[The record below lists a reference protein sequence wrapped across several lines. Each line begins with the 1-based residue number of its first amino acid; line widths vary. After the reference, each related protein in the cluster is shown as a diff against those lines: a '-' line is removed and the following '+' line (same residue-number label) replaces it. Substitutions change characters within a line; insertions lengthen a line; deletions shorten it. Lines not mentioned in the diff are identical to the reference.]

1 MRAFWP
7 AASGLGVLIL
17 GIALQPTVPTPLKP
31 HVQALSD
38 AKSLSGKVTMTPIGG
53 APSKFSF
60 TYSRSGSFKIEG
72 TDGSVYFDGKNLTE
86 YSAASKT
93 YKVIPADKADWKK
106 AVTETRVWA
115 WSAFFNP
122 ALMGEVASATK
133 GRSRTVAGEALTEL
147 ALRFTGAPTR
157 IVTLMT
163 DAKGIAKGFTFREGD
178 KESIVLAQELVM
190 SATEPEASLFAF
202 VPPAGAVLAKIDDPA
217 TSAPKYADVQA
228 IFNRSCMP
236 CHNSQTRR
244 SGYDLTSYEAVTG
257 NAMGVRPNSPDD
269 SMILKSVRGVGA
281 RLMPQGRPRLSQG
294 DIDTIANWIKAGAKK
309 D

>member
-1 MRAFWP
+1 MRGFWP

-17 GIALQPTVPTPLKP
+17 GIALQPTIPAPLKP

-38 AKSLSGKVTMTPIGG
+38 AKALSGKVTMTPVGG

-106 AVTETRVWA
+106 AVSETRVWA

-147 ALRFTGAPTR
+147 TLRFTGAPTK

-163 DAKGIAKGFTFREGD
+163 DAKGIAKGFTFKEGD
-178 KESIVLAQELVM
+178 KESIVLAQELVI
-190 SATEPEASLFAF
+190 SAAEPEASLFAF
-202 VPPAGAVLAKIDDPA
+202 VPPAGATMAKIEDTA
-217 TSAPKYADVQA
+217 SGAPKYADVQA

-236 CHNSQTRR
+236 CHNSQSRR

-257 NAMGVRPNSPDD
+257 NAMGVRPSSPDD

-281 RLMPQGRPRLSQG
+281 KLMPQGRPRLSQA

>member
-1 MRAFWP
+1 MRGFWP

-17 GIALQPTVPTPLKP
+17 GIALQPTIPAPLKP

-106 AVTETRVWA
+106 AVSETRVWA

-122 ALMGEVASATK
+122 ALMGEVASAAK
-133 GRSRTVAGEALTEL
+133 GRSRTIAGEALTEL
-147 ALRFTGAPTR
+147 TLRFTGAPTK

-163 DAKGIAKGFTFREGD
+163 DAKGIAKGFTFKEGD
-178 KESIVLAQELVM
+178 KESIVLAQELVL
-190 SATEPEASLFAF
+190 SATEPEASVFAF

-236 CHNSQTRR
+236 CHNSQSRR

-257 NAMGVRPNSPDD
+257 NAMGVRPSSPDD

-281 RLMPQGRPRLSQG
+281 KLMPQGRPRLSQG

>member
-1 MRAFWP
+1 MRGFWP

-17 GIALQPTVPTPLKP
+17 GIALQPTVPAPLKP
-31 HVQALSD
+31 HVQALSE

-178 KESIVLAQELVM
+178 KESIVLAQELVI

-202 VPPAGAVLAKIDDPA
+202 VPPAGATLAKIDDPA
-217 TSAPKYADVQA
+217 TSGPKYADVQA

-236 CHNSQTRR
+236 CHNSQSRR

-281 RLMPQGRPRLSQG
+281 KLMPQGRPRLSQA

>member
-7 AASGLGVLIL
+7 AASGFGVLVL
-17 GIALQPTVPTPLKP
+17 GIVLQPSLPAPLKP

-38 AKSLSGKVTMTPIGG
+38 AKSLAVKATVTPIGG
-53 APSKFSF
+53 AATKFSF
-60 TYSRSGSFKIEG
+60 TYSRSGSFKIESPEG
-72 TDGSVYFDGKNLTE
+72 SVFFDGSNLTE

-106 AVTETRVWA
+106 AVTEPRVWA

-122 ALMGEVASATK
+122 ALLGEVSSATK

-147 ALRFTGAPTR
+147 SLRFTAAPTK
-157 IVTLMT
+157 IVTLLT
-163 DAKGIAKGFTFREGD
+163 DAKGVAKGFTYREGD
-178 KESIVLAQELVM
+178 KESIILAQELAL
-190 SATEPEASLFAF
+190 SATEPDAALFAF
-202 VPPAGAVLAKIDDPA
+202 VPPAGAALAKIDDPS

-236 CHNSQTRR
+236 CHNTQTRR
-244 SGYDLTSYEAVTG
+244 SGYDLSSYEAVTG
-257 NAMGVRPNSPDD
+257 NAVGVRPNSPDD
-269 SMILKSVRGVGA
+269 SMILKSVRGSGA
-281 RLMPQGRPRLSQG
+281 KLMPMGRPRLSQSE
-294 DIDTIANWIKAGAKK
+294 IDTIANWIKAGAKK

>member
-17 GIALQPTVPTPLKP
+17 GIALQPTVPAPLKP
-31 HVQALSD
+31 HVQALSE

-178 KESIVLAQELVM
+178 KESIVLAQELVI

-236 CHNSQTRR
+236 CHNSQSRR

-281 RLMPQGRPRLSQG
+281 KLMPQGRPRLSQG

>member
-17 GIALQPTVPTPLKP
+17 GIALQPTVPAPLKP

-147 ALRFTGAPTR
+147 ALRFTGAPIR

-178 KESIVLAQELVM
+178 KESIVLAQELVI

-236 CHNSQTRR
+236 CHNSQSRR

-281 RLMPQGRPRLSQG
+281 KLMPQGRPRLSQG

>member
-1 MRAFWP
+1 MRALWP
-7 AASGLGVLIL
+7 AVSGLGVLIF
-17 GIALQPTVPTPLKP
+17 GIALQPTIPAPLKP
-31 HVQALSD
+31 HVQAMTE
-38 AKSLSGKVTMTPIGG
+38 AKSLTGKATMTPIGG
-53 APSKFSF
+53 VASKFSF
-60 TYSRSGSFKIEG
+60 TYSKSGSFKIES
-72 TDGSVYFDGKNLTE
+72 TDGSVTYDGKNLTE

-106 AVTETRVWA
+106 AVSEPRVWA

-122 ALMGEVASATK
+122 ALLGEVSSATK
-133 GRSRTVAGEALTEL
+133 GRARTVAGEALTEIS
-147 ALRFTGAPTR
+147 LRFTAAPTK

-178 KESIVLAQELVM
+178 KESIILAQELVL

-202 VPPAGAVLAKIDDPA
+202 VPPAGATMAKIDDPT
-217 TSAPKYADVQA
+217 TSGPKYADVQA
-228 IFNRSCMP
+228 ILTRNCMP

-257 NAMGVRPNSPDD
+257 NAMGVRPSSPDD

-281 RLMPQGRPRLSQG
+281 KLMPQGRPRLSQG

>member
-1 MRAFWP
+1 MRGFWP

-17 GIALQPTVPTPLKP
+17 GIALQPTVPAPLKP
-31 HVQALSD
+31 HVQALSE

-178 KESIVLAQELVM
+178 KESIVLAQELVI

-202 VPPAGAVLAKIDDPA
+202 VPPAGATLAKIDDPA
-217 TSAPKYADVQA
+217 TSGPKYADVQA

-236 CHNSQTRR
+236 CHNSQSRR

-281 RLMPQGRPRLSQG
+281 KLMPQGRPRLSQG